1 VGPALKRLSAGLGF
15 GGALGLSLIGS
26 ASAGEAA
33 EAQHFSWSW
42 VRLPGAET
50 CAAAEEIAGAVR
62 ARLGRDP
69 FAVPAERRIEG
80 WVERGDGRWLAH
92 LNVTGL
98 DGRSIGARQLESAE
112 AACATLVD
120 AVTLAVVLT
129 IDPEASFAPQPPG
142 PPKTAEGAGPEPAPD
157 TWAAPPPAPTPMV
170 PPAQTATAREAPPP
184 PPGVREPG
192 LAMTAALRALAVE
205 GVLPRARAGAE
216 AGAEIELSPQFGIAA
231 AVGFLP
237 SVRTD
242 NKRFAFGLMEASL
255 GPCLTL
261 VRETR
266 TRLGLCAEAQLGAI
280 QALTYDFNVDPLP
293 PTNHFWFAVRAGT
306 RLNRRLVGPLGFELG
321 VQALVPVIRHE
332 FTLRGS
338 GERVYQAK
346 YLGLWASAGLTAS
359 IP

>member
-1 VGPALKRLSAGLGF
+1 MRLSVGLGF

-26 ASAGEAA
+26 ASPGEAA
-33 EAQHFSWSW
+33 DAQHFSWSW

-69 FAVPAERRIEG
+69 FATQAERHIEG
-80 WVERGDGRWLAH
+80 WVERSEDRWLAH

-98 DGRSIGARQLESAE
+98 DGALIGARQLESAE
-112 AACATLVD
+112 ATCATLVD

-129 IDPEASFAPQPPG
+129 IDPQASLDAQPPG
-142 PPKTAEGAGPEPAPD
+142 PPKTAAGAGPDPAP
-157 TWAAPPPAPTPMV
+157 AALAATPPAPTPV
-170 PPAQTATAREAPPP
+170 LPAQTATAREPSPQ
-184 PPGVREPG
+184 PPGVREPA
-192 LAMTAALRALAVE
+192 LSMTAAVRALAVS

-216 AGAEIELSPQFGIAA
+216 AGAELELSRHVGIAA

-242 NKRFAFGLMEASL
+242 DKRFAFGLIEASL
-255 GPCLTL
+255 GPCVTL
-261 VRETR
+261 VGETR

-280 QALTYDFNVDPLP
+280 QALTYDVDVDPLP
-293 PTNHFWFAVRAGT
+293 PSNHFWFAVRAGT
-306 RLNRRLVGPLGFELG
+306 RLNQRLVGPLGFELG

-332 FTLRGS
+332 FTLRGTD
-338 GERVYQAK
+338 ERVHQAK
-346 YLGLWASAGLTAS
+346 HLGLWASAGLTAS

>member
-1 VGPALKRLSAGLGF
+1 MRLSVGLGF
-15 GGALGLSLIGS
+15 GGVLGLSVIGS
-26 ASAGEAA
+26 ASPGEAA
-33 EAQHFSWSW
+33 DAQRFSWSW

-50 CAAAEEIAGAVR
+50 CAAAEEIAGEVR

-69 FAVPAERRIEG
+69 FVTPAERHIEG
-80 WVERGDGRWLAH
+80 WVERRDDRWLAH

-98 DGRSIGARQLESAE
+98 DGRSLGARQLESAQ
-112 AACATLVD
+112 ATCATLVD

-129 IDPEASFAPQPPG
+129 IDPQASLDAKPLG
-142 PPKTAEGAGPEPAPD
+142 PPKIAAGAGPDPAP
-157 TWAAPPPAPTPMV
+157 TAWAAPKPAPTPV
-170 PPAQTATAREAPPP
+170 VPAQTATAPEAPPQ

-216 AGAEIELSPQFGIAA
+216 AGAELELSRQFGVAA

-242 NKRFAFGLMEASL
+242 DKRFAFGLMEASF

-266 TRLGLCAEAQLGAI
+266 TRLGLCAEAQLGVI
-280 QALTYDFNVDPLP
+280 QALTYDVAVDPLP
-293 PTNHFWFAVRAGT
+293 RTNHFWFAVRAGT
-306 RLNRRLVGPLGFELG
+306 RLNQRLVGPLGFELG
-321 VQALVPVIRHE
+321 MHALAPVIRHE
-332 FTLRGS
+332 FTIRGS
-338 GERVYQAK
+338 EEHVHQAK
-346 YLGLWASAGLTAS
+346 ALGFWASAGLTAS